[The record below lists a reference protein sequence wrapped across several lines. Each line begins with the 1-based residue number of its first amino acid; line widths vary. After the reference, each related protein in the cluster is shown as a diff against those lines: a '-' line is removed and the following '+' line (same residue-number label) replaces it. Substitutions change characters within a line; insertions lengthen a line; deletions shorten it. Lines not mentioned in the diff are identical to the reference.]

1 MARALRLAERGRYT
15 AHPNPVVGC
24 VLVKD
29 GKVVGEGSHVK
40 TGEGHAEVNAL
51 RAAGAEARGSIAY
64 VTLEP
69 CAHHGATP
77 PCTEALTAAGV
88 ARVVGAVVDS
98 DPRVSG
104 KGFAKLTHS
113 GVNVTQGVCEREARM
128 VN

>member
-29 GKVVGEGSHVK
+29 GRVVGEGSHLK

-64 VTLEP
+64 RDAGAL
-69 CAHHGATP
+69 CASWQDT
-77 PCTEALTAAGV
+77 AL
-88 ARVVGAVVDS
+88 
-98 DPRVSG
+98 
-104 KGFAKLTHS
+104 
-113 GVNVTQGVCEREARM
+113 C
-128 VN
+128 